1 MVMKYI
7 ESISTELESIVK
19 SQQDIVD
26 GLQQIIPA
34 NNDCLSSLKSNLTS
48 ISLEPLR
55 ILVCGKFGC
64 GKSSLINA
72 INGCYIV
79 IDNGISPTLLPHII
93 EYKHSMIEKAIL
105 YPYPEK
111 YKHNVYPFEAKID
124 EVRTYFSI
132 PDSNNPIE
140 ESPFYKLEINSTKCQ
155 FEINLIDT
163 TLSYWSSALLSYSIA
178 EQLHKID
185 SVIYCMR
192 ADRAYSS
199 VDKANIEFLHNLG
212 YRSII
217 FVLTGWNIIL
227 DNDKMFETNDAV
239 MLKEYLLRNLS
250 SLTDLGES
258 GIFFVDSL
266 GALKGKIEND
276 EYTVEKSGI
285 LHLDSYLS
293 DLMIQK
299 QKKALSKI
307 AEVNKHIS
315 GYIQSFLMR

>member
-19 SQQDIVD
+19 SQQDIANS
-26 GLQQIIPA
+26 LQHIIPA
-34 NNDCLSSLKSNLTS
+34 NDDYLSSLKSDLTS
-48 ISLEPLR
+48 ISLKPLR
-55 ILVCGKFGC
+55 IIVCGKFGC

-79 IDNGISPTLLPHII
+79 IDGLSPTLQPYVI

-111 YKHNVYPFEAKID
+111 YKHNDHPFEAKID

-132 PDSNNPIE
+132 RGSNNPIE

-155 FEINLIDT
+155 SEINLIDT
-163 TLSYWSSALLSYSIA
+163 TLSYWDSALLSYSIA
-178 EQLHKID
+178 EQLHQID

-192 ADRAYSS
+192 ADRAFSYG
-199 VDKANIEFLHNLG
+199 DKENIELLHNRG

-227 DNDKMFETNDAV
+227 DTDEMVETNDAV
-239 MLKEYLLRNLS
+239 MLKDYFLRNLS
-250 SLTDLGES
+250 PLTDLGEN

-266 GALKGKIEND
+266 EALKGKMGND
-276 EYTVEKSGI
+276 ESAIEKSGI

-293 DLMIQK
+293 DLMMQK

-307 AEVNKHIS
+307 AGVNKHIS
-315 GYIQSFLMR
+315 EYIKNFLMR